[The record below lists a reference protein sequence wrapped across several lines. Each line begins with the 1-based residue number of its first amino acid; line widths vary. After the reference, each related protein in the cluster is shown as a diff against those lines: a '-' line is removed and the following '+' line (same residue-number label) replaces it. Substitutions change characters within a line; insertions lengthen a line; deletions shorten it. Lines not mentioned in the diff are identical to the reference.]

1 MYIFPNE
8 ALAGQSLRSQPY
20 NKNKKTGKHMRNLRI
35 DVRVSEE
42 EKIELVRLAA
52 GQEMSLSDYLRSVLL
67 GKEIIVRRENHA
79 PAALIYE
86 LSRIGNNLNQLARH
100 ANSGSSITPDDL
112 ARIWHSLELLWAA
125 SQ

>member
-1 MYIFPNE
+1 
-8 ALAGQSLRSQPY
+8 
-20 NKNKKTGKHMRNLRI
+20 MRNLRI

-52 GQEMSLSDYLRSVLL
+52 EQEMSLSDYLRSVLL

-79 PAALIYE
+79 PASLMLE

-100 ANSGSSITPDDL
+100 ANRGDSITSADL
-112 ARIWHSLELLWAA
+112 ARIWHSLEMLWAA
-125 SQ
+125 FQ